1 MIYQVQYRTLLSL
14 VQIRV
19 SVVVPYR
26 RLYFDN
32 FFSNKNNIF
41 MIMVRYSTVPYVLT
55 TGTIDL
61 KRTDIRE

>member
-1 MIYQVQYRTLLSL
+1 MIYHVLYRTVLSL

-41 MIMVRYSTVPYVLT
+41 MIMVPYVLT

-61 KRTDIRE
+61 KRTDIQEQ